1 MPVAGSMLEFCSGF
15 HCSLMK
21 MGYQMAH
28 INNIIATKEAINT
41 KLLGVFCSAVYF
53 FGQWIFH

>member
-1 MPVAGSMLEFCSGF
+1 MQ
-15 HCSLMK
+15 

-28 INNIIATKEAINT
+28 INNIIATKEAINM
-41 KLLGVFCSAVYF
+41 KLLGVFGSAVYL